1 VLTLK
6 VRLPIF
12 DFHGS
17 KLAAQYLDDEVAA
30 SAGWLQKSGV
40 DAFGLVFQEIEHG
53 FHHPSRGEY
62 LAMVGDALFGLNKTH
77 VLAVAVI

>member
-1 VLTLK
+1 MLTLK

-17 KLAAQYLDDEVAA
+17 KLA
-30 SAGWLQKSGV
+30 GWLQKSGV
-40 DAFGLVFQEIEHG
+40 DAFGLVFHEIEHG
-53 FHHPSRGEY
+53 FHHPSGGEY